1 MARSLLMLSRLAA
14 PCEPG
19 SALDDSR
26 EALGYW
32 SRRAS
37 ELPWHRRTAR
47 REAGAKIATARA
59 QLIRA
64 HLQRW
69 RLGSVDAVIGPLLDT
84 GGRSAAAHT
93 RSLALTSMR
102 RTPLGRRILLA
113 AATLTALLLTCLGL
127 VTALVIHL
135 LA

>member
-1 MARSLLMLSRLAA
+1 MARSLLILSRLAA
-14 PCEPG
+14 PSEPG
-19 SALDDSR
+19 SALADSR

-47 REAGAKIATARA
+47 REASAKIATARA

-69 RLGSVDAVIGPLLDT
+69 RLGGVDAIIGPLLDT
-84 GGRSAAAHT
+84 GGRSAAAHA

-102 RTPLGRRILLA
+102 RTPLGRRILVA
-113 AATLTALLLTCLGL
+113 GAT
-127 VTALVIHL
+127 VTALSLTCFGLGTAVAIHL
-135 LA
+135 LV